1 MLRFIFM
8 VLTLG
13 CCNAAFAEPY
23 LAVREGMLCSS
34 CHANPTGGGMRNSF
48 GNAYGQNNLPVEALS
63 LPNNATWTGQLAGP
77 ISIGGNGRYSARQFD
92 IDNVD
97 NATNFS
103 VDRASIYVS
112 ATLNDSISFMVDQ
125 QVAPNGSL
133 NRETWVK
140 IQRDS
145 WYLKAGKLFQ
155 PFGWRLEDD
164 SAYIR
169 QVTGI
174 NFTNGDNGI
183 EVGYERGS
191 WSTQL
196 ALTNGTGG
204 ADDADDGKQASF
216 RLANASSV
224 LQWGI
229 NANFNN
235 TDNGERTIAGVF
247 AGLNTGPITWLF
259 EWDQISDK
267 ETPSGDLDQDVALLE
282 ANYLL
287 AKGHNLKLTLEAQQ
301 FDNDTED
308 RMRYSFVYEYF
319 PISFSQLRLG
329 IRERDGEDI
338 NPILDAQLNAQEI
351 FAQLH
356 VYF

>member
-1 MLRFIFM
+1 MNRYLVAIFF
-8 VLTLG
+8 VG
-13 CCNAAFAEPY
+13 CLNTALAEPY
-23 LAVREGMLCSS
+23 LAIREGMQCSS
-34 CHANPTGGGMRNSF
+34 CHVDPTGGGMRNEF
-48 GNAYGQNNLPVEALS
+48 GNIYGQNNLPAEVL
-63 LPNNATWTGQLAGP
+63 NITGDTTWTGQLAGP

-92 IDNVD
+92 VDNVD

-103 VDRASIYVS
+103 VDRASIYIG
-112 ATLNDSISFMVDQ
+112 ARLNENISFMVDQ
-125 QVAPNGSL
+125 QLAPGGSIS
-133 NRETWVK
+133 RATWVK
-140 IQRDS
+140 INNGD

-164 SAYIR
+164 TAVVR

-174 NFTNGDNGI
+174 NFTNGDNGV
-183 EVGYERGS
+183 ELGYERGS
-191 WSTQL
+191 WSAQL
-196 ALTNGTGG
+196 ALTNGTGS
-204 ADDADDGKQASF
+204 DSEVDDGKQASA
-216 RLANASSV
+216 RLANVASNF
-224 LQWGI
+224 QWGI

-267 ETPSGDLDQDVALLE
+267 DFASGDLDQDIALLE

-287 AKGHNLKLTLEAQQ
+287 TKGHNLKVSLEGQR
-301 FDNDTED
+301 FDDDTED
-308 RMRYSFVYEYF
+308 RMRYSVVYEYF
-319 PISFSQLRLG
+319 PISFSQFRLG
-329 IRERDGEDI
+329 VREREGEDL
-338 NPILDAQLNAQEI
+338 NPILDAQLNVREI